1 MIYSIIIGDL
11 FTDLAAAAAVAHV
24 GPVPV
29 TRRAA
34 TAAAPLTALGDARGV
49 SSPPERAREAP
60 QLSTSNLAGFGASAR
75 GDHRVA
81 PIRLHPG
88 NPLDAIQFDPSI

>member
-60 QLSTSNLAGFGASAR
+60 QLSTSNSCKHFYKHFYKHCRSAWR
-75 GDHRVA
+75 SWSERERR
-81 PIRLHPG
+81 P
-88 NPLDAIQFDPSI
+88 